1 MASGFFSR
9 LLRRG
14 RDRPMTCHEAA
25 AVLQQYLDGEIDNA
39 TAARV
44 ASHLDV
50 CRDCGIEAETYER
63 IKSTLATRRADL
75 PDDSVARLRDFAA
88 SLQSGSAPS

>member
-1 MASGFFSR
+1 M
-9 LLRRG
+9 
-14 RDRPMTCHEAA
+14 
-25 AVLQQYLDGEIDNA
+25 
-39 TAARV
+39 